1 MGQQLN
7 LYSKSNY
14 IIVDKNSLLKLYKLN
29 PKLSDLIMNKY
40 QIEPTFVVKN
50 GDDL

>member
-7 LYSKSNY
+7 LYSKSNC
-14 IIVDKNSLLKLYKLN
+14 IIVDKNSLFELYKLN

-40 QIEPTFVVKN
+40 
-50 GDDL
+50 